1 MNDEITSGRTLQVEE
16 YYSDEEDYEDLDQPQ
31 QSIFQLYDHDDYFS
45 DDEDGPI
52 FRQATEEII
61 NTTGQRTKNYK
72 VLYGWLFGSLL
83 GEGSYAKVKE
93 VLHTE
98 TLQRAAVK
106 IIKKQRLRR
115 IPNGDSNVK
124 KELKILRN
132 LNHPNIIHLIDFQY
146 NPLKEKI
153 YFFMEYCVITL
164 QNLLDLAPDKK
175 LPIHQTHRYFVQ
187 LLNGLEYL
195 HQIRVIH
202 KDIKPGNLLLN
213 AEQTLKITDFGVA
226 EQLDLFQDNMMCT
239 MANGT
244 PQFQPPEIAAG
255 DSDFDGPAVD
265 VWAAGVTLFNCCTG
279 AYPFTGENVYNLYEK
294 IEECVLILPKLT
306 NDILAKDWENL
317 MHGMLAKDYKE
328 RFTTAQIRKSI
339 WFKRHRLALE
349 EDFFEKVPAI
359 QRELK
364 KNSSS
369 CYAALC
375 RMHDV
380 PSEEELLP
388 ESPTINIME
397 AINQISV
404 TDGEVYHSEPMLGH
418 ARTASLPYR
427 AVLATSNVEVA
438 DTTSLASRRQSKSSK
453 SKPSRCKPS

>member
-1 MNDEITSGRTLQVEE
+1 MNDEIRASGRTLEGQVEE
-16 YYSDEEDYEDLDQPQ
+16 YFSDEEDYEDLDQPQ

-45 DDEDGPI
+45 DDDNLDGPI
-52 FRQATEEII
+52 FRQTTEEII
-61 NTTGQRTKNYK
+61 NTSGQRRKNYK

-98 TLQRAAVK
+98 TLERAAVK

-132 LNHPNIIHLIDFQY
+132 LNHQNIIHLIDFQY

-239 MANGT
+239 IANGT
-244 PQFQPPEIAAG
+244 PQFQPPEIAAV
-255 DSDFDGPAVD
+255 DSEFDGPAVD

-279 AYPFTGENVYNLYEK
+279 AYPFTG
-294 IEECVLILPKLT
+294 
-306 NDILAKDWENL
+306 
-317 MHGMLAKDYKE
+317 
-328 RFTTAQIRKSI
+328 
-339 WFKRHRLALE
+339 
-349 EDFFEKVPAI
+349 
-359 QRELK
+359 
-364 KNSSS
+364 
-369 CYAALC
+369 
-375 RMHDV
+375 
-380 PSEEELLP
+380 
-388 ESPTINIME
+388 
-397 AINQISV
+397 
-404 TDGEVYHSEPMLGH
+404 
-418 ARTASLPYR
+418 
-427 AVLATSNVEVA
+427 
-438 DTTSLASRRQSKSSK
+438 
-453 SKPSRCKPS
+453 